1 METLMATTKDEKLK
15 KIRLLLHKAISLKGG
30 NTKSHDAK
38 KLIDAV
44 VHRIDLITRNK
55 TT

>member
-1 METLMATTKDEKLK
+1 MATIKEENLK
-15 KIRLLLHKAISLKGG
+15 KIRLLLHKAVSLKGG

-38 KLIDAV
+38 KLIDAI
-44 VHRIDLITRNK
+44 VHRVDLITRNK